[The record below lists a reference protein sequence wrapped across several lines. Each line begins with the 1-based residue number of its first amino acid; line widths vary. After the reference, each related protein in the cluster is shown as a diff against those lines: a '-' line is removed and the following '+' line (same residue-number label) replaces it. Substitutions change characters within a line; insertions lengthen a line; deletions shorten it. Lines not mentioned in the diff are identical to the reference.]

1 MGWPSPE
8 GEDGARF
15 SGDDHALG
23 LSGSSLC
30 QCSTVSRVLA
40 ARRGPAPR
48 KGDGRARPGS
58 TVPPDEMSAG
68 ATDVLLVAVG
78 SGGAAMVLVQAIA
91 GWLTHRREDVTVK
104 LTRPDGWSAE
114 LDVRRARDMDQ
125 VTALIEA
132 AVRALADHE
141 PSVETNDR

>member
-1 MGWPSPE
+1 MPASLEMITLSVFPDLPSA
-8 GEDGARF
+8 D
-15 SGDDHALG
+15 
-23 LSGSSLC
+23 
-30 QCSTVSRVLA
+30 
-40 ARRGPAPR
+40 ARRSLTSWLRAEDRLRDGVTTAPA
-48 KGDGRARPGS
+48 AS
-58 TVPPDEMSAG
+58 SAAPPDELSAG

-91 GWLTHRREDVTVK
+91 GWLTHRREDVTVR
-104 LTRPDGWSAE
+104 LTLPGGSLAE

-141 PSVETNDR
+141 TSVETNDGSGANRPPG

>member
-1 MGWPSPE
+1 MPASQE
-8 GEDGARF
+8 TIT
-15 SGDDHALG
+15 
-23 LSGSSLC
+23 LS
-30 QCSTVSRVLA
+30 VYPDLA
-40 ARRGPAPR
+40 SADARRSLASWLRNEDRLRGKVTAAPA
-48 KGDGRARPGS
+48 AGS
-58 TVPPDEMSAG
+58 TAPPEEMSAG

-78 SGGAAMVLVQAIA
+78 SDGAVMVLVQAIA

-132 AVRALADHE
+132 AVRATTPE
-141 PSVETNDR
+141 ER

>member
-1 MGWPSPE
+1 MPASQETITLSVHPDLPSA
-8 GEDGARF
+8 D
-15 SGDDHALG
+15 
-23 LSGSSLC
+23 
-30 QCSTVSRVLA
+30 
-40 ARRGPAPR
+40 ARRSLASWLRNEERLRGKVTAAPA
-48 KGDGRARPGS
+48 AGS
-58 TVPPDEMSAG
+58 TAPPDEMSAG

-78 SGGAAMVLVQAIA
+78 SGGAVMVLVQAIA

-132 AVRALADHE
+132 AVRALADHQ
-141 PSVETNDR
+141 PSAETNDP